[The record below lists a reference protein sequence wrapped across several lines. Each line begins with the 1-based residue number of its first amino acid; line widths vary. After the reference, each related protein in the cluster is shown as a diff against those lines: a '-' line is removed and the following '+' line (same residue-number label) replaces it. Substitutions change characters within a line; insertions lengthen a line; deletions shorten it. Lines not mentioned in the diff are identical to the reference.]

1 MLENMQDNAAVG
13 ERKAAKV
20 RKARAAEARRAPSAA
35 SAHSEQSQA
44 RRRGGSVSADL
55 SRFDYTPSAGVSREV
70 NAGFA
75 GVLSGSGQS
84 ARAQA
89 TARALSATLSRHPRF
104 RSLLAAQLGGRHE
117 MILAGLESGVL
128 QKRFSERLEKFG
140 YSATNAIDVNNAY
153 LLHAWSIVNDAKV
166 DGSAY
171 AAQRSKSAAA
181 LSAGRGTAATSG
193 AEKQEFSETMGLLL
207 MLSAAA
213 WNRTADPADRA
224 ALQAGSADMAQ
235 RLGMDLRGATLT
247 RDGITS
253 R

>member
-1 MLENMQDNAAVG
+1 MKPSSGWSRLLEN
-13 ERKAAKV
+13 
-20 RKARAAEARRAPSAA
+20 
-35 SAHSEQSQA
+35 
-44 RRRGGSVSADL
+44 
-55 SRFDYTPSAGVSREV
+55 REV
-70 NAGFA
+70 IVGSNF
-75 GVLSGSGQS
+75 SGD
-84 ARAQA
+84 
-89 TARALSATLSRHPRF
+89 F
-104 RSLLAAQLGGRHE
+104 RK
-117 MILAGLESGVL
+117 
-128 QKRFSERLEKFG
+128 KRFSERLEKFG

-153 LLHAWSIVNDAKV
+153 LLHAWSIVNDARV

-213 WNRTADPADRA
+213 WNRAADPADRA